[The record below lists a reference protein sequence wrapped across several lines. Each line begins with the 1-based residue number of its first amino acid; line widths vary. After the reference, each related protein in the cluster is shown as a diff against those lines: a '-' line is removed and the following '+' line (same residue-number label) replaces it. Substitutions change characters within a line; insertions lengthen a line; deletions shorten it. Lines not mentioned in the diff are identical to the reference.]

1 MRDDREMPTQHSLSN
16 SSSAQGLHSGIAA
29 RSTGTNT
36 GTAGAAAQALFGN
49 HATNWRRYDSL
60 YQGRKMPLQQSTCLD
75 YFDEA
80 VIQNPSAPAIS
91 MGGQTLNYAEV
102 AFSVDALAC
111 WLVSDANIKPGD
123 RVALYLPSNL
133 SYMICILAAW
143 RAQLIVTNLSFML
156 EKSHILHQLQD
167 SGAKLL
173 ITIPDYLPRVE
184 KILLQTSIRHIVTTQ
199 ADDYVNFFGRLKTW
213 LSPKKWLE
221 QWREDTTMIRY
232 VRLRR
237 ILSKYKN
244 TYLEWPA
251 LSCNDIAMIQYTS
264 GTTGAPKGV
273 VLTHGN
279 LSANYQQTRHILNE
293 RLDAS
298 KCGLCAIPLQHIV
311 GVTFCLAVLSSGAH
325 VVLTTIDELLHRPK
339 NLQQYPLTLLVGVP
353 IFYEQMLKHE
363 ASLHLIKNMELF
375 LCGGSFVSRSLQ
387 KEWLK
392 LTGRALCEAFG
403 QSETASLVSI
413 NPPQRARVG
422 TVGVVLPNTEVCIVG
437 NKQQSLSFNQ
447 PGELWIKGPQVMRG
461 YWQKPVITQQM
472 ITHDDWLK
480 TGDIVC
486 ISEDGFITM
495 LERKQDTVWW
505 ANRQIFPYEIERKIC
520 QHEDVVECAMIQDQD
535 ETRVR
540 LLVVAKKGL
549 NIENLKRHIGSLY
562 LGILPDS
569 IELVDHLPREA
580 MGRVLRRLLRRS
592 KSFTTGLPKR
602 LTPAEPPD
610 PVDGVL
616 VDKPN
621 DPEPPVR

>member
-1 MRDDREMPTQHSLSN
+1 MPTQHSVTQQ
-16 SSSAQGLHSGIAA
+16 SSTTSPHG
-29 RSTGTNT
+29 
-36 GTAGAAAQALFGN
+36 GAADTKRSARRIGSDRAAHVSALDAGS
-49 HATNWRRYDSL
+49 TKWRSYDSL
-60 YQGRKMPLQQSTCLD
+60 YQGRKMPLRQSTCLD
-75 YFDEA
+75 YFDES
-80 VIQNPSAPAIS
+80 VTRNPSAPAIS
-91 MGGQTLNYAEV
+91 MGGQTLNYAEI

-111 WLVSDANIKPGD
+111 WLVNDANIKSGD

-143 RAQLIVTNLSFML
+143 RARLIVTNLSFIL
-156 EKSHILHQLQD
+156 EKNHILQQLQD

-199 ADDYVNFFGRLKTW
+199 ADDFISFFGRLKKW

-232 VRLRR
+232 VRLRQ
-237 ILSKYKN
+237 ILGKYNN
-244 TYLEWPA
+244 TYLDWPE
-251 LSCNDIAMIQYTS
+251 LNSNDIAMIQYTS
-264 GTTGAPKGV
+264 GTTGTPKGV

-279 LSANYQQTRHILNE
+279 LSANYQQTSQILNE
-293 RLDAS
+293 RLSAD
-298 KCGLCAIPLQHIV
+298 KFGLCAIPLQHIV

-339 NLQQYPLTLLVGVP
+339 NLQQYPLTLLAGVP
-353 IFYEQMLKHE
+353 IFYEEMLKHE

-437 NKQQSLSFNQ
+437 HKQQPLSFNQ

-461 YWQKPVITQQM
+461 YWQKPVVTQQI
-472 ITHDDWLK
+472 ITHDDWFK
-480 TGDIVC
+480 TGDIVS

-495 LERKQDTVWW
+495 LEREVDAVWW
-505 ANRQIFPYEIERKIC
+505 DNRQIFPHEVERRIC
-520 QHEDVVECAMIQDQD
+520 KHEDVIDCAVVQDHH
-535 ETRVR
+535 ETKVR

-549 NIENLKRHIGSLY
+549 NIEKLKQHISSLH
-562 LGILPDS
+562 LGLLPDS
-569 IELVDHLPREA
+569 IELVDHLPRGP
-580 MGRVLRRLLRRS
+580 MGRTLRCLLRKS
-592 KSFTTGLPKR
+592 KSLAAG
-602 LTPAEPPD
+602 
-610 PVDGVL
+610 L
-616 VDKPN
+616 VDLEL
-621 DPEPPVR
+621 PEPSAR